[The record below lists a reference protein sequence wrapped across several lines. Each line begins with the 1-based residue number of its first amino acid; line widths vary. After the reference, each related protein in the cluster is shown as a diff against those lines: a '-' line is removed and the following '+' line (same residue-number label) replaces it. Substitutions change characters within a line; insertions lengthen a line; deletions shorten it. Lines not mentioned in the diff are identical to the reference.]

1 MDASRVVSWRGVAD
15 SKNLFLVTHSF
26 SADKGA
32 FKSISTPPTKIC
44 NRFTASSLSSRKCSG
59 NCSISFAKNVKNCAN
74 TNSELSAF
82 LKQSPYI
89 VRKY

>member
-1 MDASRVVSWRGVAD
+1 MDASRVVSRRDVAD

-32 FKSISTPPTKIC
+32 FKSISTSLTKSC
-44 NRFTASSLSSRKCSG
+44 NNFKEPAFNTCKNSG
-59 NCSISFAKNVKNCAN
+59 DCSISFAKNVKNCAN